1 MVLVVFSMTT
11 AASEEISEAWGH
23 PEMELVD
30 MVPDASTAALW
41 SASSADMGTWKRREA
56 KDQEPE
62 KLSYLLLFHSIM
74 NSCIKIRVSAVM
86 SENNIVTLFLT
97 VQIQFCCKY
106 NI

>member
-41 SASSADMGTWKRREA
+41 SASSADMGTWKKKMQ

-62 KLSYLLLFHSIM
+62 KLRLSFAFHSIM
-74 NSCIKIRVSAVM
+74 NSCIKIRVSAVL
-86 SENNIVTLFLT
+86 SVNNMVTLFLDSADT
-97 VQIQFCCKY
+97 ILLQV
-106 NI
+106 